1 MTAPSSLLVE
11 LAVNDFA
18 REGLVLNRGP
28 GCCGINLPDLKSG
41 LQEKPLPVIATVVGM
56 GPASEN
62 LHICGRLKFRA
73 HDRKPRGITRRPGD
87 RHHSLNVGSMH
98 PPQTQGKVQSAVRLA
113 LSGMYLLQASA
124 RTGLIDCQM
133 TSNVPEEFI
142 LPIMTGLER

>member
-1 MTAPSSLLVE
+1 MVVVVDLDQTNSL
-11 LAVNDFA
+11 DFRNGSFA
-18 REGLVLNRGP
+18 S
-28 GCCGINLPDLKSG
+28 IF
-41 LQEKPLPVIATVVGM
+41 TV
-56 GPASEN
+56 
-62 LHICGRLKFRA
+62 
-73 HDRKPRGITRRPGD
+73 PRGIARKRRD

-133 TSNVPEEFI
+133 TSKVPEEFI